1 MRAQSR
7 SVKCFER
14 MDMATATA
22 TLLRSPPPILA
33 PKSSKN
39 FNRITVRVCKCS
51 SSGNSPPLSSI
62 TPINQNTLSIIQ
74 SSGVIACLR
83 ANSAE
88 VAYEAASAALRG
100 GISVLEIVVSTPC
113 VFQILQQLVQDHPT
127 KVLGVGTVLSLED
140 AINAKD
146 AGAKFFMSP
155 AMMKGI
161 MEAVHDGEVLY
172 IPGAMTPTEIL
183 SAYDAGA
190 KIVKVYPV
198 SALGGIRYISAL
210 NKPFAHIPMVA
221 SQGIKI
227 DSVGDYISCGAS
239 SVVLSDAIFEK
250 EAMAQKKF
258 DAIYQLAELAA
269 LHGKKAV
276 ARKQNNTSN

>member
-172 IPGAMTPTEIL
+172 IPGAMTPTE
-183 SAYDAGA
+183 
-190 KIVKVYPV
+190 VYPV